1 MNMKIVKTL
10 LALALVIMGSKTS
23 LAFDDGDFQ
32 YWNTESAS
40 VKINDHWKFNIEEEF
55 RFGDDA
61 SDFYYQHSDIGFSYS
76 GLADWLDVGL
86 NYRAV
91 LE

>member
-1 MNMKIVKTL
+1 VGMKIRWLL
-10 LALALVIMGSKTS
+10 LALVLVMTGGRISF
-23 LAFDDGDFQ
+23 AFDDGDFQ

-61 SDFYYQHSDIGFSYS
+61 SDFYYHHLDIGLNYS
-76 GLADWLDVGL
+76 GLAD
-86 NYRAV
+86 
-91 LE
+91 